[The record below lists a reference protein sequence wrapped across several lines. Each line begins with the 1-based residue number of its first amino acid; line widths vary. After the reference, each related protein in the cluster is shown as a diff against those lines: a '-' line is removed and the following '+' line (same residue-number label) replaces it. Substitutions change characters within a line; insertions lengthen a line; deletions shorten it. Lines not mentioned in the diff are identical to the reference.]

1 VTVTAAQRA
10 TEELRSMILQQ
21 RLAPGQQLRQDL
33 LAWELGLSRSP
44 LREALRVLE
53 AEGLVR
59 YSPNQGYFVTRL
71 DVDDLR
77 QVYLMRGLLERALVG
92 ALTEVPVAAL
102 ERLNAEVR
110 DAASVPGLLA
120 ANRRFHFAIFEA
132 SGLDVVVQQLD
143 RLWNLSEPYQ
153 AAYVAQPGVR
163 ERIVQE
169 HEEMIEALRT
179 GDLDRLAA
187 LSDAHRGASEAS
199 VLAVLPS

>member
-10 TEELRSMILQQ
+10 TDELRSMILQR

-44 LREALRVLE
+44 LREALRILE
-53 AEGLVR
+53 SEGLVR

-71 DVDDLR
+71 DADDLR
-77 QVYLMRGLLERALVG
+77 QVYLMRGLLERALG
-92 ALTEVPVAAL
+92 AAL
-102 ERLNAEVR
+102 PEMPVEPLEELNAEVR
-110 DAASVPGLLA
+110 NAGSVPDLLA
-120 ANRRFHFAIFEA
+120 ANRRFHFAIFAA

-163 ERIVQE
+163 ERIVEE
-169 HEEMIEALRT
+169 HAEMIDAIRS
-179 GDLDRLAA
+179 GDLERLTA
-187 LSDAHRGASEAS
+187 LTDAHRGASEAS
-199 VLAVLPS
+199 VLAVLPA

>member
-10 TEELRSMILQQ
+10 TDELRSMILQQ

-44 LREALRVLE
+44 LREALRILE
-53 AEGLVR
+53 SEGLVR

-71 DVDDLR
+71 DADDLR
-77 QVYLMRGLLERALVG
+77 QVYLMRGLLERALV
-92 ALTEVPVAAL
+92 AAL
-102 ERLNAEVR
+102 PEMPVEPLEELNAEVR
-110 DAASVPGLLA
+110 DAGSVLDLLA
-120 ANRRFHFAIFEA
+120 ANRRFHFAIFAA

-163 ERIVQE
+163 ERIVEE
-169 HEEMIEALRT
+169 HAEMIDAISS
-179 GDLDRLAA
+179 GDLERLAA
-187 LSDAHRGASEAS
+187 LTDAHRGASEAS
-199 VLAVLPS
+199 VLAVLPA